1 MNREEFI
8 VRDKKER
15 NARKVILQYIKGYNG
30 WKKSIQKAQ
39 DSVRVVLK
47 SEETQEHKS
56 KFVVQLV

>member
-30 WKKSIQKAQ
+30 WKKSI
-39 DSVRVVLK
+39 
-47 SEETQEHKS
+47 
-56 KFVVQLV
+56 